1 LFFVF
6 VWKVPVIKAEDKRR
20 REEQGGKKRGKR
32 RKKIR
37 EGRQKEKY
45 G

>member
-1 LFFVF
+1 
-6 VWKVPVIKAEDKRR
+6 VPVIKAKDKRR